1 MKSLLSMAVAA
12 ALLSSAVAA
21 SPGPTPDDRA
31 RLHWVR
37 QEVEIADALDAL
49 SHRAISGFIVFK
61 DISFVDPQS
70 GSTLPDRTVVVR
82 DGKIAWVG
90 DAAAAP
96 DITGASVIDGR
107 GLYLSPGLTDMH
119 VHTSSLAE
127 QLLRLATGN
136 TSVRDMDGFPWMLE
150 TRRAIASGQLLA
162 PTEYIAGTIITS
174 YPLGG
179 YSVVVHT
186 TDEARTQVR
195 NQAACGYDFIKV
207 HNILKLPLFD
217 AVADEARRAGLDLV
231 GHIPHDITI
240 DHAVH
245 SGGMRTLE
253 HLKGFISDR
262 TLIVSDEDY
271 AAALAGAQVWLT
283 PTFYTTTG
291 AHRADHPQQML
302 ALPEMQYVPLRKRR
316 QWATA
321 TNFAQSSKGQALLDT
336 ALPLAMARL
345 LPLHP
350 HWLAGTDA
358 AQYSFQVAGFAL
370 LDELVDMEQFGIPR
384 ADVLQAATSEP
395 AAALHRSGEFGRIA
409 TGMRADL
416 VVLGSDPTKDLHAYR
431 DNRGT
436 MVRGRFLDHAALED
450 ALARLAAIE
459 AEPDESFRIDHMAM
473 NALVRDVD
481 KLAARHI
488 ALDAMRLTPAAAD
501 LATLGYTK
509 QAAEL
514 QSAVTRYQTGPCAEI
529 TPEGGDD

>member
-1 MKSLLSMAVAA
+1 MKSIIAITLAA
-12 ALLSSAVAA
+12 ALLPNAA
-21 SPGPTPDDRA
+21 LGDARPTLDDRA
-31 RLHWVR
+31 NLHWVH
-37 QEVEIADALDAL
+37 QEVEIAGALDAL
-49 SHRAISGFIVFK
+49 VRRAISGFIVFR
-61 DISFVDPQS
+61 DISRVDPQS
-70 GSTLPDRTVVVR
+70 GSTIPDQTVVVR
-82 DGKIAWVG
+82 DDKIAWVG

-96 DITGASVIDGR
+96 DITGATVIDGR

-119 VHTSSLAE
+119 VHTSSLSE
-127 QLLRLATGN
+127 QLLRLAMGN

-186 TDEARTQVR
+186 TDDARTQVR

-217 AVADEARRAGLDLV
+217 AVADEAKRAGLDLV

-253 HLKGFISDR
+253 HLKGFVSDR

-283 PTFYTTTG
+283 PTFYAATG
-291 AHRADHPQQML
+291 AHRGDHPQQTL
-302 ALPEMQYVPLRKRR
+302 ALPEMQYVPLRNR
-316 QWATA
+316 QRWAAETK
-321 TNFAQSSKGQALLDT
+321 FPQSSKGQALLDT

-370 LDELVDMEQFGIPR
+370 LDELVEMEQFGIPLPE
-384 ADVLQAATSEP
+384 VLRAATSEP
-395 AAALHRSGEFGRIA
+395 AAALHRSDEFGSIA

-436 MVRGRFLDHAALED
+436 VVRGMYLDQAALAS

-459 AEPDESFRIDHMAM
+459 AEPDTDYRLDRRTVV
-473 NALVRDVD
+473 ALLQDLE

-488 ALDAMRLTPAAAD
+488 ALDAMHLTPAAAS
-501 LATLGYTK
+501 LVRLGYAK
-509 QAAEL
+509 PAAEME
-514 QSAVTRYQTGPCAEI
+514 AAIARYRTGPCAEV